1 MRLGY
6 WACAPAVDAS
16 HPKRNRNTA
25 GAIEVVPLRILAPC
39 RNQYAMLRADFAEP
53 CLREKRGARVDFAAG
68 GNGMNRGF
76 GTAVAVLFALHAA
89 LAHAQEAWPARP
101 VKFIVPSSPGGGTD
115 LYARELGQAL
125 SESLKQQFIVDN
137 RPGAS
142 GNIGAEAAAKSAP
155 DGYTFLVSANPAI
168 AVNPSLYKNLAYNA
182 ERDLAPVARG
192 VVAPLVICVHPSVP
206 ARTLAELIALGKKD
220 PGNLSFG
227 SAGTGSPTFLGI
239 RMLEEV
245 SGAKFLH
252 VPFKGMGPVIP
263 ALLGGQVD
271 FAFPDAAI
279 AIPHIKAGKL
289 RALAIIERTH
299 QLPDVPTLAEAGF
312 PGLEIYSSFSVV
324 APAGTPAA
332 IVQRMSAEIAR
343 AMKSPGLAQRLEHH
357 TLIPVFD
364 TPDQFAAHLRKEKAA
379 WAAVIRRNAI
389 VPD

>member
-1 MRLGY
+1 MSWKRYGLLPLLAATVVLQSSPALAQTYPSRPVRVIVGF
-6 WACAPAVDAS
+6 APGGPNDIIA
-16 HPKRNRNTA
+16 
-25 GAIEVVPLRILAPC
+25 
-39 RNQYAMLRADFAEP
+39 RAY
-53 CLREKRGARVDFAAG
+53 GARLAETFGQPFVVENRTGAG
-68 GNGMNRGF
+68 GNLAAE
-76 GTAVAVLFALHAA
+76 AVARA
-89 LAHAQEAWPARP
+89 
-101 VKFIVPSSPGGGTD
+101 
-115 LYARELGQAL
+115 
-125 SESLKQQFIVDN
+125 
-137 RPGAS
+137 
-142 GNIGAEAAAKSAP
+142 AP

-182 ERDLAPVARG
+182 ERDLVPVARG

-206 ARTLAELIALGKKD
+206 ARTLAELIALGKRD
-220 PGNLSFG
+220 PGKLSFG

-263 ALLGGQVD
+263 ALLGGQVN

-299 QLPDVPTLAEAGF
+299 PLPEVPTLAEAGF

-324 APAGTPAA
+324 APAGTPPA
-332 IVQRMSAEIAR
+332 IVQRMSVEIAR
-343 AMKSPGLAQRLEHH
+343 AMKSPGLAGKLEHH

-364 TPDQFAAHLRKEKAA
+364 TPEQFAAHLKKEKAA